1 MIACCDGAGAGADVE
16 DRRVTE
22 AGYTTTQPT
31 VAFGNSTSVPR
42 FFARTAGL
50 SAPRGYD
57 IMPDGRLIGLI
68 APQQAAD
75 AAGTAPPEIRVVLN
89 WTEELKRLVP
99 VK

>member
-1 MIACCDGAGAGADVE
+1 MRSPFKRAAGA
-16 DRRVTE
+16 
-22 AGYTTTQPT
+22 
-31 VAFGNSTSVPR
+31 
-42 FFARTAGL
+42 

-68 APQQAAD
+68 APQLAAD
-75 AAGTAPPEIRVVLN
+75 AAGTAPPEIRIVEH